1 MGWCADVVHYR
12 STNVCP
18 TFLLQQCSAIST
30 GYPRLEATLPLFE
43 RQPTS
48 RISLNI
54 LFSDAQILKI
64 RRKTASGISAG
75 TMSYWGT
82 SIFKWAPY
90 LIFYEYIFSL
100 LWIETYQLCWLKVTF
115 VGADLLPPF
124 DTRLVNFDPLHFM
137 FSRRSSTP
145 CNSRVS
151 FHSKFSC
158 NSTSA
163 LFMIVIR
170 ES

>member
-43 RQPTS
+43 RQPMS
-48 RISLNI
+48 HISLNI
-54 LFSDAQILKI
+54 LFSDAQILKMRWRCIWYICGYYELLGYFYI
-64 RRKTASGISAG
+64 RMSSGSDIR
-75 TMSYWGT
+75 WVH
-82 SIFKWAPY
+82 
-90 LIFYEYIFSL
+90 FSL
-100 LWIETYQLCWLKVTF
+100 LWTETYQLCWFKVTF

-124 DTRLVNFDPLHFM
+124 DTRLVNFDSLHFTM
-137 FSRRSSTP
+137 SRRPSTP
-145 CNSRVS
+145 CNSRVP

-158 NSTSA
+158 NSTST
-163 LFMIVIR
+163 LFIIVIW